1 MNFKT
6 LLALVYGVVVCDANP
21 VQPPLQIRAN
31 TQLLKSVFHRRD
43 QVVLNVLKNLDL
55 NPENDENVSK
65 DFTDIFASI
74 VPQTGIE

>member
-1 MNFKT
+1 MH
-6 LLALVYGVVVCDANP
+6 A
-21 VQPPLQIRAN
+21 
-31 TQLLKSVFHRRD
+31 LKSVFHRRD

-65 DFTDIFASI
+65 DFTDISASI